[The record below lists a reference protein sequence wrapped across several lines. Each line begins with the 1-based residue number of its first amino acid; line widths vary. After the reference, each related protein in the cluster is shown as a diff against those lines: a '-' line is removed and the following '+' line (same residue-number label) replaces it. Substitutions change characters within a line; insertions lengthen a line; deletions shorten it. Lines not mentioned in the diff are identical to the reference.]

1 MLLLKCPATGHNI
14 QVGIEMDKKVFRT
27 AVLSPGTVRCPKCDR
42 DHTWYKSDLFFDRR
56 LVPRAS

>member
-14 QVGIEMDKKVFRT
+14 PTGIMMEKNAFKAT
-27 AVLSPGTVRCPKCDR
+27 ELSPSTVRCPKCDR

-56 LVPRAS
+56 AVPR